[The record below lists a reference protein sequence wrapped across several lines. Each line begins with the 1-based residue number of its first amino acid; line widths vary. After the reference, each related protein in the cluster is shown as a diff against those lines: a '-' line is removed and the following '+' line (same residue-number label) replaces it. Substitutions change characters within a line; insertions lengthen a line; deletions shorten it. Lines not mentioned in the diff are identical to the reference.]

1 MFSELSGRS
10 VFADFVLGLAKL
22 PGGKTNLP
30 YKKPSKFQAFQ
41 AMFKCPELENDRCL
55 HACLCLTFGFIALT
69 VLVAL
74 YLLSF
79 YIWSHGMK
87 S

>member
-1 MFSELSGRS
+1 MIFFSY
-10 VFADFVLGLAKL
+10 LGLAKL
-22 PGGKTNLP
+22 PGRKTKLP
-30 YKKPSKFQAFQ
+30 PKQLSKFQFLK

>member
-1 MFSELSGRS
+1 MIF
-10 VFADFVLGLAKL
+10 FCYLGLAKL
-22 PGGKTNLP
+22 PGGKRKLP
-30 YKKPSKFQAFQ
+30 PKQLSKFQFLK